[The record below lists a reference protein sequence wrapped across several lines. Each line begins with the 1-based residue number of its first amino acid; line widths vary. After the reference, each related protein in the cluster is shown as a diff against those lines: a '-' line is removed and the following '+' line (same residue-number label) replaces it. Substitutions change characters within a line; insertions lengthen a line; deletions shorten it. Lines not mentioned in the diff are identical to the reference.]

1 MDWRERCSDQ
11 LSTAES
17 AAKEVCSGQRLWI
30 GMLDSTPLTF
40 CKALLGRHAEVS
52 DVSVY
57 HTLSIFPWSSAPT
70 PGAFRQTT
78 CFSTPI
84 DRQAVREGA
93 ADYLPLGN
101 FCPDHVEA
109 NHPRFDAAIVTMSP
123 PDEHGFMSFGPALWA
138 NKTMCSM
145 ADRIFVEVDE
155 QFIRTYGENYL
166 HISEAERIWPRDP
179 SDHLTLPPLTL
190 APELEPI
197 ASAICENVASELI
210 HDGDCLQIGTGDVSA
225 QLAASLGD
233 KNDLGIQTEL
243 IPPGVMEMM
252 ERGVIT
258 GARKQIAP
266 GKTVGSAFFG
276 VEPDELRK
284 AHLNPRLELWDFC
297 HTDDLRML
305 FQNDNFKAVNN
316 ALQVDVTGQVAAESI
331 GPRVYSGPGGQTTF
345 AVAASSSR
353 GGASIIVTPS
363 FSTVNGERCSRIVPQ
378 LLEGAILTVPRTFVD
393 YVVTEQG
400 IARLSGRTVRDRIDA
415 LVAIA
420 HPDFRTELRE
430 RARAIF
436 AV

>member
-1 MDWRERCSDQ
+1 MDWRERHADQ

-17 AAKEVCSGQRLWI
+17 AAKEVRSGQRLWI

-52 DVSVY
+52 DVSV
-57 HTLSIFPWSSAPT
+57 HHNLSIFPWSSAPT

-78 CFSTPI
+78 CFSTPF
-84 DRQAVREGA
+84 DRQAVRDGS

-101 FCPDHVEA
+101 FCPDHIEA
-109 NHPRFDAAIVTMSP
+109 NHPRFDVAIVAMSP

-138 NKTMCSM
+138 NKTMCRL
-145 ADRIFVEVDE
+145 ADRVFVEIDD

-166 HISEAERIWPRDP
+166 HVSEVERIWPRDP
-179 SDHLTLPPLTL
+179 SERLTLPPLTL

-197 ASAICENVASELI
+197 ASAICANVASELI
-210 HDGDCLQIGTGDVSA
+210 RDGDCLQIGTGDVSA
-225 QLAASLGD
+225 RLAGSLGD

-243 IPPGVMEMM
+243 IPPGVIEMM

-266 GKTVGSAFFG
+266 GKSVGSAFFG
-276 VEPDELRK
+276 VEPEELRK
-284 AHLNPRLELWDFC
+284 AHLNPRIELWDFC

-305 FQNDNFKAVNN
+305 IQNDCFKAVNN

-345 AVAASSSR
+345 AVAASNSR

-363 FSTVNGERCSRIVPQ
+363 FSMVNGERRSRIVPQ
-378 LLEGAILTVPRTFVD
+378 LPEGAIVTVPRTFVD
-393 YVVTEQG
+393 YVVTEHG
-400 IARLSGRTVRDRIDA
+400 IARLSGRTVRERIDA
-415 LVAIA
+415 LIAIA